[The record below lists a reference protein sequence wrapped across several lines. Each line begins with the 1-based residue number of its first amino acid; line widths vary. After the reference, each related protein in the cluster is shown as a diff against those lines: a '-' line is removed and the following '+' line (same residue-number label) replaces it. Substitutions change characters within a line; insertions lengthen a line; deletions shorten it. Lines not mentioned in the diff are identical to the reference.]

1 MLVRCVQYRTLL
13 SNFCKSQYF
22 FLNSSPVFKFIFKVS
37 LQKFLK
43 CLHHQFQ
50 CALQFAT
57 IEDCQQGVVHK
68 KLVWKLGL
76 QLLEFCFV
84 KKHLRNIQRSNDQNI
99 KRYWAYLVKQV
110 SYIEKCVYYIYNVV
124 YSMFV
129 SLFQAF
135 QPSSYYTI
143 FEISQIVKAESKI
156 AGRII
161 YNLCRSKVK
170 LIDFVA
176 S

>member
-1 MLVRCVQYRTLL
+1 M
-13 SNFCKSQYF
+13 SP
-22 FLNSSPVFKFIFKVS
+22 SSIS
-37 LQKFLK
+37 
-43 CLHHQFQ
+43 

-129 SLFQAF
+129 SFFQAF